1 LLSAEPV
8 PPSGGPMQYMV
19 LAERLE
25 KVGRPIPVLGLRRI
39 ESEERRVDADAD
51 DLVVLAIVLGVSPVT
66 LLMPYTI
73 DEDGPVSLTGAFVGP
88 VTSERAWLW
97 LQADVGLAF
106 VESSVE
112 SYWANNRFRHNA
124 RPPWDKSS
132 GNTALG
138 LLTPDAETAV
148 MDDVDARRRA
158 RRGES
163 DGNV

>member
-1 LLSAEPV
+1 
-8 PPSGGPMQYMV
+8 MQYMV

-39 ESEERRVDADAD
+39 ESEERRVDAD
-51 DLVVLAIVLGVSPVT
+51 DLVDWAIVLGVSPVT

-73 DEDGPVSLTGAFVGP
+73 DEDEPVSLTSAFVGP
-88 VTSERAWLW
+88 ATSERAWLW
-97 LQADVGLAF
+97 LQADVGLPF
-106 VESSVE
+106 VESSAE
-112 SYWANNRFRHNA
+112 SYWANNWFRHNA

-138 LLTPDAETAV
+138 PLTPDARTAV

-158 RRGES
+158 RRGDS
-163 DGNV
+163 GGNV